1 MTFKDVNI
9 IAAVPDAAWQVYLD
23 GWTYGYAEG
32 IEHGRR
38 QAEDEMAALHR
49 AGAAVVGAMVRL
61 PVRDAEDDRAAARR
75 REARWSA

>member
-1 MTFKDVNI
+1 MTATNNVLETWPRPRWD
-9 IAAVPDAAWQVYLD
+9 DYME
-23 GWTYGYAEG
+23 GWTRGYAEG

-38 QAEDEMAALHR
+38 QAEEEMAALHR
-49 AGAAVVGAMVRL
+49 AGAAVVGAIVRL